1 MLHLFDAH
9 ASLFRSWRV
18 VSYEQ
23 EGETYALQVTAVLRN
38 GNLLEMRDYLFAD
51 GSRKYAYQ
59 WMTTDGTLRQRWD
72 NAPHW
77 PDVATAP
84 HQVHGPEQ
92 QTPGPSTITNLE
104 DLLQFLEEALDAADK
119 SVGSGHTA

>member
-23 EGETYALQVTAVLRN
+23 EGETYALQ
-38 GNLLEMRDYLFAD
+38 
-51 GSRKYAYQ
+51 
-59 WMTTDGTLRQRWD
+59 
-72 NAPHW
+72 
-77 PDVATAP
+77 
-84 HQVHGPEQ
+84 GPEQ